1 MQELIR
7 IPTAASDDA
16 DGFTSP
22 YRKISHIGDPFIL
35 YNEPEKKYYMYCTGR
50 GHYPCWSSADFNT
63 WTPLGDAYRV
73 TEKSFGTTC
82 YWAPEVYAYRG
93 AYYMVY
99 SAAFQTPESTA
110 VNKLRHCI
118 GLARADD
125 PAGPFVDV
133 YDHPLFAPGYSVI
146 DASLLFDDDGR
157 VYLLYS
163 RDNCENY
170 RGDKRVSET
179 YGVELAADL
188 SGTIGEPVLLAT
200 PTSPWEL
207 LSGSVIWNEGPCAIK
222 QSGIYYLLFTANYYA
237 SRHYAVGYATAT
249 APLGPYTK
257 AAENPILVGDGKST
271 AGTGHCNLTRSPD
284 GTEDY
289 IVYHTLTAVDQKIN
303 PDADRTPCIDRLIFR
318 PDGRLTVNGPT
329 SDFVQPLPS
338 GAHGLYRQTDGVTVA
353 SSCRTLGGAVDALTD
368 GVIPFA
374 AENQADTYAFAADS
388 GSVTLTYSAPV
399 QLHSLWVYGTPD
411 AARLPAAVTAV
422 VNDTYMT
429 DAIAF
434 TADDPLR
441 PAVLRFAGLPAD
453 VRVQKLELYFTG
465 GDVALGE
472 LCSIVRK

>member
-93 AYYMVY
+93 TYYMVY

-179 YGVELAADL
+179 YGVELL
-188 SGTIGEPVLLAT
+188 S
-200 PTSPWEL
+200 
-207 LSGSVIWNEGPCAIK
+207 
-222 QSGIYYLLFTANYYA
+222 
-237 SRHYAVGYATAT
+237 
-249 APLGPYTK
+249 
-257 AAENPILVGDGKST
+257 
-271 AGTGHCNLTRSPD
+271 
-284 GTEDY
+284 
-289 IVYHTLTAVDQKIN
+289 
-303 PDADRTPCIDRLIFR
+303 LI
-318 PDGRLTVNGPT
+318 
-329 SDFVQPLPS
+329 
-338 GAHGLYRQTDGVTVA
+338 H
-353 SSCRTLGGAVDALTD
+353 
-368 GVIPFA
+368 I
-374 AENQADTYAFAADS
+374 
-388 GSVTLTYSAPV
+388 
-399 QLHSLWVYGTPD
+399 
-411 AARLPAAVTAV
+411 
-422 VNDTYMT
+422 
-429 DAIAF
+429 
-434 TADDPLR
+434 
-441 PAVLRFAGLPAD
+441 
-453 VRVQKLELYFTG
+453 
-465 GDVALGE
+465 
-472 LCSIVRK
+472 

>member
-1 MQELIR
+1 MQDLIR
-7 IPTAASDDA
+7 IPCAAQDGA
-16 DGFTSP
+16 EGFTSP
-22 YRKISHIGDPFIL
+22 YRKISHIGDPFVL
-35 YNEPEKKYYMYCTGR
+35 YNAPEKKYYMYCTGR
-50 GHYPCWSSADFNT
+50 GHYPCWSSEDFSS

-118 GLARADD
+118 GLAKADT

-170 RGDKRVSET
+170 QGDKRVSET

-188 SGTIGEPVLLAT
+188 SGAVGEPVLLAT

-207 LSGSVIWNEGPCAIK
+207 LSGSVIWNEGPCAFK
-222 QSGIYYLLFTANYYA
+222 RNGIYYLLFTANYYA

-249 APLGPYTK
+249 SPLGPYTK

-271 AGTGHCNLTRSPD
+271 AGTGHCNLTHSPD

-289 IVYHTLTAVDQKIN
+289 IVYHTLTAVDQKVN
-303 PDADRTPCIDRLIFR
+303 PDADRTPCIDRLVFR

-338 GAHGLYRQTDGVTVA
+338 GAHGLYRQTAGVTVTA
-353 SSCRTLGGAVDALTD
+353 TCRALDGTIAALSD
-368 GVIPFA
+368 GVIPFT
-374 AENQADTYAFAADS
+374 AENTADTFAFRADS
-388 GSVTLTYSAPV
+388 GSITLTYADPV
-399 QLHSLWVYGTPD
+399 RLHSLWVYGTPD
-411 AARLPAAVTAV
+411 AARLPETVTAV
-422 VNDTYMT
+422 VNDTFVT
-429 DAIAF
+429 DAAAF
-434 TADDPLR
+434 SAADAMR
-441 PAVLRFAGLPAD
+441 PVVLHFGALPAD
-453 VRVQKLELYFTG
+453 VRVQKLELRFTG

-472 LCSIVRK
+472 LCSIVRR

>member
-7 IPTAASDDA
+7 IPTAAPDDA

-99 SAAFQTPESTA
+99 SAAFQTSESTA

-188 SGTIGEPVLLAT
+188 SGAIGEPVLLAT

-289 IVYHTLTAVDQKIN
+289 IVYHTLTVVDQKIN

-338 GAHGLYRQTDGVTVA
+338 GAHGLYRQTDGVTVT

-374 AENQADTYAFAADS
+374 AENQADTYAFAADN

-399 QLHSLWVYGTPD
+399 QLHSLWIYGTPD
-411 AARLPAAVTAV
+411 AVRLPAAVTAV
-422 VNDTYMT
+422 VNDTYIT
-429 DAIAF
+429 DAVAF
-434 TADDPLR
+434 AADDPLR

-453 VRVQKLELYFTG
+453 VRVQKLELHFTG

-472 LCSIVRK
+472 ICSIVRK

>member
-1 MQELIR
+1 MQDLIR
-7 IPTAASDDA
+7 IPCAAQDGA
-16 DGFTSP
+16 EGFTSP
-22 YRKISHIGDPFIL
+22 YRKISHIGDPFVL
-35 YNEPEKKYYMYCTGR
+35 YNAPEKKYYMYCTGR
-50 GHYPCWSSADFNT
+50 GHYPCWSSEDFSS

-99 SAAFQTPESTA
+99 SAAFQTPESIS

-118 GLARADD
+118 GLAKADT

-188 SGTIGEPVLLAT
+188 SGAVGEPVLLAT

-207 LSGSVIWNEGPCAIK
+207 LSGSVIWNEGPGAFK
-222 QSGIYYLLFTANYYA
+222 RNGIYYLLFTANYYA

-249 APLGPYTK
+249 SPLGPYTK

-271 AGTGHCNLTRSPD
+271 AGTGHCNLTHSPD

-289 IVYHTLTAVDQKIN
+289 IVYHTLTAVDQKVN
-303 PDADRTPCIDRLIFR
+303 PDADRTPCIDRLVFR

-338 GAHGLYRQTDGVTVA
+338 GAHGLYRQTAGVTVTA
-353 SSCRTLGGAVDALTD
+353 TCRALDGTIAALSD
-368 GVIPFA
+368 GVIPFS
-374 AENQADTYAFAADS
+374 AENTADTFAFRADS
-388 GSVTLTYSAPV
+388 GSITLTYADPV
-399 QLHSLWVYGTPD
+399 RLHSLWVYGTPD
-411 AARLPAAVTAV
+411 AARLPETVTAV
-422 VNDTYMT
+422 VNDTFVT
-429 DAIAF
+429 DAAAF
-434 TADDPLR
+434 SAADAMR
-441 PAVLRFAGLPAD
+441 PAVLRFEGLPAD
-453 VRVQKLELYFTG
+453 VRVQKLELCFTG
-465 GDVALGE
+465 GDAALGE
-472 LCSIVRK
+472 LCSIVRR